1 MNKTILFL
9 LLSITS
15 LSAQTQ
21 TSRMLEIQKLFFNL
35 NVDTCI
41 DYYNLSNETEDSTKN
56 HTIKFINISSYP
68 KTYLIQGKLTDFP
81 SCDSTKITFQG
92 AYRTRYSAHGKIDY
106 KRLYGHS
113 VVITQYFHDSSSAF
127 EAYIKL
133 KDSISKKLNIPAFSN
148 SYSHNGIFSGK
159 YTTFNIDSNKNENVY
174 QRDLSISLSPFKN
187 LFCIHIEY
195 EKLTIHE
202 ESCY

>member
-41 DYYNLSNETEDSTKN
+41 DTYNLSNETEDSISN
-56 HTIKFINISSYP
+56 YPIKFINISIYP
-68 KTYLIQGKLTDFP
+68 RTYLIQGKLTDFP
-81 SCDSTKITFQG
+81 SCDSTTITFQD
-92 AYRTRYSAHGKIDY
+92 AYKRRYSAHGKIDY
-106 KRLYGHS
+106 DRLYGHS

-127 EAYIKL
+127 EAYIHL
-133 KDSISKKLNIPAFSN
+133 KDSISKKINMTSTSN
-148 SYSHNGIFSGK
+148 SFSINGIYSGK
-159 YTTFNIDSNKNENVY
+159 LTIFNIDNQKNENAY

-202 ESCY
+202 EPCY